1 MPQRRTSRYFTATVR
16 DLTSDGRGVV
26 AHPGGRVCFARG
38 VWIDEVAEFEL
49 VATKGRSGVA
59 ELRTLITPSPHRIA
73 PLCPHQGHSQ
83 GACGGCA
90 WMFVEY
96 SAQLQAKERR
106 VRAALA
112 RLDRQD
118 RVLPIRSAPATTGY
132 RNRAQLKTDGE
143 VIGFVS
149 EGVRAISPIKSCAVL
164 SAHNQ
169 QTLDALLGK
178 LPNPA
183 WRPRKGNRWRTID
196 IDETVDAGEA
206 SIDARLPFQQ
216 PNNAQNSYM
225 RSWLGE
231 RLEQAAHG
239 AGVELFCGS
248 GNLTDVIA
256 PHVPEVLAIDVSG
269 EALAVLDHKRLAG
282 VRAMQCDLGSAVA
295 LRRALAGSAH
305 ATLLVLDPPREG
317 LLHRQA
323 VFDALPGLT
332 DVVYVSCDVA
342 SFARDVADF
351 LKQGFDIDEVQP
363 VDQVPHTPHVELLGR
378 LSKRGR

>member
-1 MPQRRTSRYFTATVR
+1 M
-16 DLTSDGRGVV
+16 V

-49 VATKGRSGVA
+49 VATKGRSGLA
-59 ELRTLITPSPHRIA
+59 ELRKLITPSPHRIA
-73 PLCPHQGHSQ
+73 AVCPHQGHSE

-112 RLDRQD
+112 RFDRQD
-118 RVLPIRSAPATTGY
+118 RVLPIVGAPEITGY

-149 EGVRAISPIKSCAVL
+149 EGLRAISPIASCPVL

-169 QTLDALLGK
+169 RTLEVLLDM

-183 WRPRKGNRWRTID
+183 WRPRKGKHWRTID
-196 IDETVDAGEA
+196 IDETVGAGEA

-216 PNNAQNSYM
+216 PNNAQNAYM
-225 RSWLGE
+225 RSWLGQ
-231 RLEQAAHG
+231 RLEQASHA
-239 AGVELFCGS
+239 AAVELFCGS
-248 GNLTDVIA
+248 GNLTDIIA
-256 PHVPEVLAIDVSG
+256 ACVPAVLAIDVSG
-269 EALAVLDHKRLAG
+269 PALAVLDEKHLAG
-282 VRAMQCDLGSAVA
+282 VRALQSDLGSAVA
-295 LRRALAGSAH
+295 LRRVLADGAR

-317 LLHRQA
+317 LRHRQP
-323 VFDALPGLT
+323 VLDALPGLT
-332 DVVYVSCDVA
+332 DIVYVSCDVA

-351 LKQGFDIDEVQP
+351 LKQGFDLEEVQP

-378 LSKRGR
+378 LSKRSR